1 VPVLFRNV
9 VIPTLSAR
17 RGGQAEREPFFPK
30 AVIPGEARNLSSISA
45 LRSIALQSN
54 LRSARNFPSIFL
66 DFQ

>member
-1 VPVLFRNV
+1 MSSFLPCLPAVAGR
-9 VIPTLSAR
+9 
-17 RGGQAEREPFFPK
+17 QAEREPFFPK

-54 LRSARNFPSIFL
+54 LRSARDFPSIFL